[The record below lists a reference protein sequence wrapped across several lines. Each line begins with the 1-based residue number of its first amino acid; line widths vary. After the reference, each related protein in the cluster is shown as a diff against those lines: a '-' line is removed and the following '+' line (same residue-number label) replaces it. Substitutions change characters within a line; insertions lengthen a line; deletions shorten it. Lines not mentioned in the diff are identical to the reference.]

1 MLVELMPILSGPSD
15 TRVDTASGLTLE
27 AQQRR
32 KTRLTAIVNQ
42 GLPPFP
48 NTVLE
53 LTSVLSSPNVDVKK
67 AGKLIRTDP
76 SLSAQVLR
84 MCNSPMFGLRSRVIS
99 IEQATILLGTERLRS
114 LALTCSLVDYA
125 GFGLPRD
132 QVTSFWRHSF
142 LAALL
147 SERLAKAIEYS
158 EKEQAYIAGL
168 LHDIGQVPQWMLAVE
183 EKTIYKTAPPA
194 NWADNTSIERDHFG
208 MDHCAIGS
216 SMALSWNFMPSF
228 IDVLG
233 YHHEPEEAQHD
244 PNLVEIVA
252 TIEKY
257 LLTKTPDVPALA
269 PDGPRTQKDSLALE
283 VQIVTPEG
291 RETRSLR
298 RTEQQGVVEM
308 LDREY
313 DRLLPLVQLGLT
325 TTIGKI
331 SY

>member
-1 MLVELMPILSGPSD
+1 MDILSGPSNP
-15 TRVDTASGLTLE
+15 RVQPASSVTLE

-53 LTSVLSSPNVDVKK
+53 LTSVLSSPSVDVKK

-84 MCNSPMFGLRSRVIS
+84 LCNSPMFGLRSRVIS

-114 LALTCSLVDYA
+114 LALTCSLVDYS
-125 GFGLPRD
+125 GFGLPRE
-132 QVTSFWRHSF
+132 QVTNFWRHSF

-194 NWADNTSIERDHFG
+194 NWTDNTSIERDHFG
-208 MDHCAIGS
+208 MDHCEIGS
-216 SMALSWNFMPSF
+216 SMAVSWNFMPSF

-252 TIEKY
+252 TIEHY
-257 LLTKTPDVPALA
+257 LLTKTPDAPALA
-269 PDGPRTQKDSLALE
+269 SEDPRTQEDPQALE
-283 VQIVTPEG
+283 VQILGPE
-291 RETRSLR
+291 RKASRVLR
-298 RTEQQGVVEM
+298 RTERQGVVEM
-308 LDREY
+308 LDKEY

>member
-1 MLVELMPILSGPSD
+1 MSILSGPSD
-15 TRVDTASGLTLE
+15 PRVETAPSLTLE

-53 LTSVLSSPNVDVKK
+53 LTSVLSSPSVDVKK

-114 LALTCSLVDYA
+114 LALTSSLVDYA

-132 QVTSFWRHSF
+132 QVTNFWRHSF

-183 EKTIYKTAPPA
+183 ERTIYKTAPPA

-208 MDHCAIGS
+208 TDHCAIGS

-252 TIEKY
+252 TIEHY
-257 LLTKTPDVPALA
+257 LRTKTSDSPELA
-269 PDGPRTQKDSLALE
+269 AKVLRTQEDPQSLE
-283 VQIVTPEG
+283 VPSLEPE
-291 RETRSLR
+291 RIAPQFLR
-298 RTEQQGVVEM
+298 RTERQGVVEM
-308 LDREY
+308 LDKEY